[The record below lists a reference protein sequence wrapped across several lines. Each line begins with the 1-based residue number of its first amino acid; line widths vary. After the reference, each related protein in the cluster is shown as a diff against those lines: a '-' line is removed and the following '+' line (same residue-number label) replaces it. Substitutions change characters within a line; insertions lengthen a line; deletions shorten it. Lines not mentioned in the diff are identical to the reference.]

1 MTQASDFFTAQIT
14 LPTMPEVASKLLRSF
29 GDDHLNLATLSSI
42 IAKDPALSAKV
53 LRLANSAR
61 FSPSRSISTIQDA
74 AANLGLDT
82 LRNLS
87 MAACVAGAFPD
98 MPMLPRQAFWLH
110 SLSCAAYAQAMARAL
125 NIQDD
130 SAYLCGLMLRSG
142 EIIMALNQP
151 GAVGEAEAKVN
162 QPGSRFSHEKSKFGC
177 THAEVTAE
185 LADRWRFPV
194 EMQKAF
200 LSASE
205 PMEAK
210 PFSRLAAALHLAEIL
225 ADASAL
231 GVDPT
236 DALISE
242 AGPLLAHLGVDAEH
256 LRPKIAALSDPA
268 SDADM
273 LMHP

>member
-1 MTQASDFFTAQIT
+1 MTHASDFFTGQSA

-29 GDDHLNLATLSSI
+29 GDDNLNLSTLSSI
-42 IAKDPALSAKV
+42 ISKDPALSAKV

-61 FSPSRSISTIQDA
+61 FSPSRNVSTIQDA
-74 AANLGLDT
+74 AANLGLDA

-87 MAACVAGAFPD
+87 MAACVVGAFPD
-98 MPMLPRQAFWLH
+98 MPTLPRQPFWRH

-125 NIQDD
+125 GVQDD

-142 EIIMALNQP
+142 EIIMALSQP
-151 GAVGEAEAKVN
+151 AAVGEAEACVN
-162 QPGSRFSHEKSKFGC
+162 QPGSRFSHEKSKLGC
-177 THAEVTAE
+177 THSDVTAE

-200 LSASE
+200 LAASE

-210 PFSRLAAALHLAEIL
+210 PFSRMAAALHLAEIL
-225 ADASAL
+225 ADAAAL
-231 GVDPT
+231 GLDPV

-242 AGPLLAHLGVDAEH
+242 ASPLLAHLGVEAEH
-256 LRPKIAALSDPA
+256 LRPKIAALGDPA

-273 LMHP
+273 LMRA